1 MSRKNAVLLADDL
14 SNKNSDTQK
23 RSQVLQKFATDLAGL
38 FGCKTDLAY
47 IYNTPQW
54 VSRNLTLED
63 AKRIETLE
71 FEKQTKEMKNIS
83 AFDRLIVKLGWPIDL
98 LLRLSKDQRYSA
110 MVLGTKAAHG
120 MDRFFLGSVAEE
132 VARSVKIPLYILGPA
147 VTSTNYQLDS
157 KNLQLV
163 VATDLTKHSRAAEA
177 YAVGLAKKL
186 GAKVHFYYSLKE
198 VAESAQK
205 FAYLGGDALPVFDN
219 VLEDLKKDAMASM
232 QKKLDRLKAQG
243 VNCDAHI
250 DSSDVELIDGVLKL
264 ASTPNSLIVMGHQGR
279 GFIAQAFLGSN
290 MRKIISQ
297 AKVPVAVVRS

>member
-1 MSRKNAVLLADDL
+1 MSRKSAVLLADDL
-14 SNKNSDTQK
+14 SNKNTETQK

-63 AKRIETLE
+63 AKRIEALE
-71 FEKQTKEMKNIS
+71 FEKQSKELKNAS
-83 AFDRLIVKLGWPIDL
+83 AFDRLIVKLGWPIDM
-98 LLRLSKDQRYSA
+98 LLRLAKDQRYA
-110 MVLGTKAAHG
+110 ALVLGTKASHG
-120 MDRFFLGSVAEE
+120 MERFFLGSVAEE

-147 VTSTNYQLDS
+147 VTSGSYQLDP

-163 VATDLTKHSRAAEA
+163 VATDLTKHTRAAEV

-186 GAKVHFYYSLKE
+186 GAKVHFYYSIHE
-198 VAESAQK
+198 VYESAQK
-205 FAYLGGDALPVFDN
+205 FAYLGGEALPVFDN
-219 VLEDLKKDAMASM
+219 LLEELKKDAASGM

-243 VNCDAHI
+243 VDCDAHI
-250 DSSDVELIDGVLKL
+250 ESGNVELVDGVLKL
-264 ASTPNSLIVMGHQGR
+264 ASSNNSLIVMGHQGR

-290 MRKIISQ
+290 LRKIISQ